1 MKRGDFLLSGNH
13 AVKKEIKF
21 GFRKTCKLVY
31 QYTRKKITEQI
42 KVVSVIITYLILFQT
57 IILKI
62 PIADSALIATGI
74 VLVITGLTFFME
86 GLLLCFMPLGEA
98 IGTKLPQKA
107 KLAAIISF
115 AFILGLVATFA
126 EPVIGALRMAG
137 SRVTA
142 WDAPLLFLLL
152 NRYVEY
158 LVYSIGIGVGVAVLF
173 GMLRFLYGW
182 SLKPFIY
189 ILVSLLTAISL
200 YAYLHPNLRHIL
212 GLAWDCGAV
221 TTGPVTVP
229 LILALGIGVSRF
241 AGKISS
247 KSGNFGVVSLA
258 SLFPIIAVLIIGM
271 INLSRVP
278 LPMGAEEFF
287 SKKNQPKAAVLFS
300 DLDSMKGYALKN
312 ADHKAQ
318 LALFENSR
326 DKMAEYLK
334 KINENKALTEKLFGN
349 REAFHSWAVKKG
361 TQNQQLAV
369 FQTQD
374 NLREAVNTYKV
385 RGERLADFNKVEFLK
400 RNSIN
405 AVRAIMPLSFFLFF
419 ILLVLREKLPRA
431 DEIILGLVF
440 ALIGMA
446 VFRGG
451 LEIGLS
457 RVGDQVGKNLPATY
471 TAIEI
476 PSEEK
481 IIQDFKP
488 EFVNTAFTAEGE
500 KTEFFYIKQNEEY
513 LSVPFKEE
521 YYQKDD
527 NIYRYIPTRGPL
539 FGSEGKNIP
548 GLLVVLAF
556 AFIMG
561 YGATLAE
568 PGLNAL
574 GIAVEETTIGT
585 LKKSL
590 LIQAVAIGVG
600 VGVSAGIAKII
611 WNLPLF
617 WMLVPVYMI
626 LLLITGFSTEEF
638 VNIGWDSAGATTG
651 PVTVP
656 LVLSVGLSIGSQVGA
671 VEGFGIL
678 ALASAWPILSVL
690 IVGLYINNKRKAVLN
705 EAVQEEAGLTPGGE
719 IG

>member
-1 MKRGDFLLSGNH
+1 LSKDKAG
-13 AVKKEIKF
+13 KKEIKF
-21 GFRKTCKLVY
+21 GFRKTCKLIY
-31 QYTRKKITEQI
+31 QYARKKITEQI

-62 PIADSALIATGI
+62 PIADSALIAVGI
-74 VLVITGLTFFME
+74 VLVVAGLTFFME
-86 GLLLCFMPLGEA
+86 GLLLCFMPLGET

-189 ILVSLLTAISL
+189 ILVSLLSAVSL

-258 SLFPIIAVLIIGM
+258 SLFPIIAVIIIGM
-271 INLSRVP
+271 LNLSKVP
-278 LPMGAEEFF
+278 LPMKAEEFF
-287 SKKNQPKAAVLFS
+287 SIKNQPKAAVLFS

-312 ADHKAQ
+312 ADHKSQ
-318 LALFENSR
+318 LALFENNQ
-326 DKMAEYLK
+326 DNMLKYLE
-334 KINENKALTEKLFGN
+334 KINKDEALTKKLFGS
-349 REAFHSWAVKKG
+349 REAFYSWAVKKG
-361 TQNQQLAV
+361 TQSQQLAI

-374 NLREAVNTYKV
+374 NIRKAVNTYRG
-385 RGERLADFNKVEFLK
+385 RGEWATGFNKVEFLK

-405 AVRAIMPLSFFLFF
+405 AVRAIMPLSVFLIL
-419 ILLVLREKLPRA
+419 ILLLLREKLPRA

-457 RVGDQVGKNLPATY
+457 RIGDQVGRNLPATY

-481 IIQDFKP
+481 IIHDFKP
-488 EFVNTAFTAEGE
+488 EFVNTAFSAEGD
-500 KTEFFYIKQNEEY
+500 KIEFFYIKQNEQY

-521 YYQKDD
+521 HYQKDD
-527 NIYRYIPTRGPL
+527 NIYTYTPTRGPL
-539 FGSEGKNIP
+539 FGGEGKNIA
-548 GLLVVLAF
+548 GLLVVLVF

-574 GIAVEETTIGT
+574 GIVVEETTIGT
-585 LKKSL
+585 FKKSL

-617 WMLVPVYMI
+617 WMLIPVYI
-626 LLLITGFSTEEF
+626 LLLLITGFSTEEF
-638 VNIGWDSAGATTG
+638 VNIAWDSAGATTG

-656 LVLSVGLSIGSQVGA
+656 LVLSVGLSIGSQVGV

-690 IVGLYINNKRKAVLN
+690 VVGLYVNNKRKAVLN
-705 EAVQEEAGLTPGGE
+705 ETVREEAGLIPGGE
-719 IG
+719 IA

>member
-1 MKRGDFLLSGNH
+1 MFNGDY

-21 GFRKTCKLVY
+21 GFRKTCKLIY
-31 QYTRKKITEQI
+31 QYARKKITEQI

-74 VLVITGLTFFME
+74 VLVVAGLTFFME
-86 GLLLCFMPLGEA
+86 GLLLCFMPLGET
-98 IGTKLPQKA
+98 IGTRLPQKA
-107 KLAAIISF
+107 KLLAIISF
-115 AFILGLVATFA
+115 AFMLGLVATFA

-189 ILVSLLTAISL
+189 ILVSLLSVISL

-258 SLFPIIAVLIIGM
+258 SLFPIIAVIIIGM
-271 INLSRVP
+271 LNLSRVP
-278 LPMGAEEFF
+278 LPMGSEEFF
-287 SKKNQPKAAVLFS
+287 SKKNQLKAAVLFS

-312 ADHKAQ
+312 ADYKSQ
-318 LALFENSR
+318 LALFENNQ
-326 DKMAEYLK
+326 DKITEYLE
-334 KINENKALTEKLFGN
+334 KINKDKALTEKLFGN
-349 REAFHSWAVKKG
+349 REVFHSWAVKKG

-374 NLREAVNTYKV
+374 NIKKAVIAYRV
-385 RGERLADFNKVEFLK
+385 RGEWQASFNKVEFLK

-405 AVRAIMPLSFFLFF
+405 AVRAIMPLSIFLIL
-419 ILLVLREKLPRA
+419 ILLLLREKLPRA

-457 RVGDQVGKNLPATY
+457 RIGDQVGKNLPAIY
-471 TAIEI
+471 TTIDI
-476 PSEEK
+476 PSQEK
-481 IIQDFKP
+481 IIQDFNP
-488 EFVNTAFTAEGE
+488 EFVNTAFSAAGE

-521 YYQKDD
+521 HYKKDD
-527 NIYRYIPTRGPL
+527 NTYRYTPARGPL
-539 FGSEGKNIP
+539 FGSEEKNIA
-548 GLLVVLAF
+548 GLLVVLVF

-574 GIAVEETTIGT
+574 GITVEETTIGT
-585 LKKSL
+585 FKKSL

-617 WMLVPVYMI
+617 WMLIPVYMV
-626 LLLITGFSTEEF
+626 LLLLTGFSTEEF
-638 VNIGWDSAGATTG
+638 VNIAWDSAGATTG

-656 LVLSVGLSIGSQVGA
+656 LVLSVGLSIGSQVGV

-690 IVGLYINNKRKAVLN
+690 IVGLYVNNKRKVVLN
-705 EAVQEEAGLTPGGE
+705 ETTVQEEAGLTPGGA
-719 IG
+719 IV

>member
-1 MKRGDFLLSGNH
+1 LLNSDKAG
-13 AVKKEIKF
+13 KKEIKF
-21 GFRKTCKLVY
+21 GFRKTCKLIY
-31 QYTRKKITEQI
+31 QYARKKITEQI

-62 PIADSALIATGI
+62 PIADSALIAVGI
-74 VLVITGLTFFME
+74 VLVVAGLTFFME
-86 GLLLCFMPLGEA
+86 GLLLCFMPLGET

-107 KLAAIISF
+107 KLVAIISF

-189 ILVSLLTAISL
+189 ILVSLLSALSL

-247 KSGNFGVVSLA
+247 KAGNFGVVSLA
-258 SLFPIIAVLIIGM
+258 SLFPIIAVIIIGM
-271 INLSRVP
+271 LNLSKVP
-278 LPMGAEEFF
+278 LPMKTEEFF
-287 SKKNQPKAAVLFS
+287 SIKNQPKAAVLFS

-312 ADHKAQ
+312 ADHKSQ
-318 LALFENSR
+318 LALFENSQ
-326 DKMAEYLK
+326 DKMLKYLE
-334 KINENKALTEKLFGN
+334 KINKNEALTKKLFGS
-349 REAFHSWAVKKG
+349 REAFYSWAVKKG
-361 TQNQQLAV
+361 SQSQQLTL

-374 NLREAVNTYKV
+374 NIRKAVNTYRG
-385 RGERLADFNKVEFLK
+385 RGEWATGFNKIEFLK

-405 AVRAIMPLSFFLFF
+405 AVRAIMPLSIFLLL
-419 ILLVLREKLPRA
+419 ILLLLREKLPRA

-457 RVGDQVGKNLPATY
+457 KIGDQVGRNLPATY
-471 TAIEI
+471 TAIEV

-481 IIQDFKP
+481 VIHDFNP
-488 EFVNTAFTAEGE
+488 EFVNTAFSAEGK
-500 KTEFFYIKQNEEY
+500 KTEFFYIKQNDKY

-521 YYQKDD
+521 RYQADD
-527 NIYRYIPTRGPL
+527 NIYTYIPARGPL
-539 FGSEGKNIP
+539 FGGEGKNIA
-548 GLLVVLAF
+548 GLLVVLFF

-574 GIAVEETTIGT
+574 GIVVEETTIGT
-585 LKKSL
+585 FKKSL

-617 WMLVPVYMI
+617 WMLIPVYI
-626 LLLITGFSTEEF
+626 LLLLITGFSTEEF
-638 VNIGWDSAGATTG
+638 VNIAWDSAGATTG

-656 LVLSVGLSIGSQVGA
+656 LVLSVGLSIGSQVGV

-690 IVGLYINNKRKAVLN
+690 VVGLYVNNKRKAVLN
-705 EAVQEEAGLTPGGE
+705 EAVHDEAELIPGGE

>member
-1 MKRGDFLLSGNH
+1 LLSGDRT
-13 AVKKEIKF
+13 VKKEIKF
-21 GFRKTCKLVY
+21 GFRKTCKLIY
-31 QYTRKKITEQI
+31 QYARKKIIEQI

-62 PIADSALIATGI
+62 PLADSALIAAGI
-74 VLVITGLTFFME
+74 VLVVAGLTFFME
-86 GLLLCFMPLGEA
+86 GLFLCFMPLGET

-107 KLAAIISF
+107 KLVAIISF

-126 EPVIGALRMAG
+126 EPVIGALRLAG

-158 LVYSIGIGVGVAVLF
+158 LVYSIGVGVGVAVLF

-189 ILVSLLTAISL
+189 ILVSVLSAISL

-258 SLFPIIAVLIIGM
+258 SLFPIIAVIIIGM
-271 INLSRVP
+271 LNLSRVP
-278 LPMGAEEFF
+278 VPMGAEEFF

-312 ADHKAQ
+312 ADHKSQ
-318 LALFENSR
+318 LALFENSQ
-326 DKMAEYLK
+326 DKMAEYLE
-334 KINENKALTEKLFGN
+334 KINKNEALTKKLFGN
-349 REAFHSWAVKKG
+349 REAFYSWAVKKG
-361 TQNQQLAV
+361 TQSQQLAV

-374 NLREAVNTYKV
+374 NIRKAVNTYRV
-385 RGERLADFNKVEFLK
+385 RGEWPTGFNKVEFLK
-400 RNSIN
+400 RNSIY
-405 AVRAIMPLSFFLFF
+405 AVRAIMPLSIFLIL
-419 ILLVLREKLPRA
+419 ILLLLREKLPRA

-457 RVGDQVGKNLPATY
+457 RIGDQVGKNLPAIY
-471 TAIEI
+471 TTIDI

-500 KTEFFYIKQNEEY
+500 KKEFFYIKQNEEY
-513 LSVPFKEE
+513 VSVPFKEGH
-521 YYQKDD
+521 YQKDD

-539 FGSEGKNIP
+539 FGSEEKNIA
-548 GLLVVLAF
+548 GLLVVLVF

-617 WMLVPVYMI
+617 WMLIPVYML

-690 IVGLYINNKRKAVLN
+690 VVGLYINNKRKAMLN
-705 EAVQEEAGLTPGGE
+705 EMVQEEAGLIPGGE